1 MIMKKYT
8 TTLAIIAAAI
18 LGTTSCIK
26 DLNVEP
32 MDDDVVLPSDIL
44 TGPEQYEQVLA
55 KCYVGLATSGSWG
68 ENSADIDGINNGFG
82 QYIRALFYLEEFPT
96 EEALCTWDDNTVGDL
111 HFIKWTASD
120 IFIRAMFSRGYFQIS
135 MCNELIRQANAS
147 QFKDDPK
154 VQEYIAEA
162 RALRLLSYYHMVDM
176 FGYKHIPF
184 ATEENSVGSV
194 GPAPSMELVPWMI
207 NEAEELLKSDKL
219 AAIRSAEYGRV
230 DKGFVQML
238 KAKINLNAPVY
249 LELSGADAAPY
260 YVAAAEACKAI
271 VAAYPTLHPKYEE
284 LFMSDNHLRTDEI
297 IFGVEE
303 ENGTIQTWGS
313 TQFLVCATYE
323 DGDSETASKLGTS
336 AGGWGGLVTT
346 PTFLGKFDRANDK
359 RFMFWGGPNGFPET
373 LDDPFSFKTGW
384 SGLKFTNV
392 ASTGA
397 IYASDAFI
405 STDFPLFRSA
415 DAYLMLAE
423 CQLRGASNVTES
435 EAKAAWNAV
444 RTRAGLGNVSNYTLD
459 ELLDERGR
467 ELYWECHRRSDLIR
481 FGKFAGS
488 TYNWTWKGGEY
499 DGAPVDAHFA
509 LFPIP
514 AAETNSNS
522 KLGQNPGY
530 AGATE

>member
-1 MIMKKYT
+1 
-8 TTLAIIAAAI
+8 
-18 LGTTSCIK
+18 
-26 DLNVEP
+26 
-32 MDDDVVLPSDIL
+32 
-44 TGPEQYEQVLA
+44 
-55 KCYVGLATSGSWG
+55 
-68 ENSADIDGINNGFG
+68 
-82 QYIRALFYLEEFPT
+82 
-96 EEALCTWDDNTVGDL
+96 
-111 HFIKWTASD
+111 
-120 IFIRAMFSRGYFQIS
+120 
-135 MCNELIRQANAS
+135 
-147 QFKDDPK
+147 
-154 VQEYIAEA
+154 
-162 RALRLLSYYHMVDM
+162 
-176 FGYKHIPF
+176 
-184 ATEENSVGSV
+184 
-194 GPAPSMELVPWMI
+194 
-207 NEAEELLKSDKL
+207 
-219 AAIRSAEYGRV
+219 
-230 DKGFVQML
+230 
-238 KAKINLNAPVY
+238 
-249 LELSGADAAPY
+249 
-260 YVAAAEACKAI
+260 
-271 VAAYPTLHPKYEE
+271 
-284 LFMSDNHLRTDEI
+284 MSDNHLRTDEI

>member
-1 MIMKKYT
+1 MKKYT
-8 TTLAIIAAAI
+8 TILAVIAAAL

-26 DLNVEP
+26 DLDIEP
-32 MDDDVVLPSDIL
+32 QDDDVVLPSDIL
-44 TGPEQYEQVLA
+44 TGPEQFEQVLA
-55 KCYVGLATSGSWG
+55 KCYVGLATSGSHG
-68 ENSADIDGINNGFG
+68 PNEGPDIDGIDGGFG
-82 QYIRALFYLEEFPT
+82 QYIRALFYLEEFPSD
-96 EEALCTWDDNTVGDL
+96 EALCTWDDKTVGDL

-120 IFIRAMFSRGYFQIS
+120 VFIRAMFSRGFFQIS

-147 QFKDDPK
+147 EYKDNPK

-176 FGYKHIPF
+176 FGYQHIPF

-194 GPAPSMELVPWMI
+194 GPAPNPDLVGWMI
-207 NEAEELLKSDKL
+207 NEAEDLLKSDKL
-219 AAIRSAEYGRV
+219 AAIHCAEYGRV

-238 KAKINLNAPVY
+238 KAKINLNAPIY
-249 LELSGADAAPY
+249 LGISGAEAAPY
-260 YVAAAEACKAI
+260 YQAAAEACKAI
-271 VAAYPTLHPKYEE
+271 VAAYPTLHANYKE
-284 LFMSDNHLRTDEI
+284 LFMADNHLCNDEI
-297 IFGVEE
+297 IFGVEVDSRS
-303 ENGTIQTWGS
+303 IQSWGV
-313 TQFLVCATYE
+313 TQFLICATYE
-323 DGDSETASKLGTS
+323 DGDSYTAQLLGTTAS
-336 AGGWGGLVTT
+336 GWGGLVTT
-346 PTFLGKFDRANDK
+346 PAFLNKFDRENDI
-359 RFMFWGGPNGFPET
+359 RFMFWGGPNDFPET
-373 LDDPFSFKTGW
+373 LEDPKAFKTGW
-384 SGLKFTNV
+384 SGLKYTNV
-392 ASTGA
+392 ASTGP
-397 IYASDAFI
+397 IYAGNSFMD
-405 STDFPLFRSA
+405 TDFPLFRSA

-423 CQLRGASNVTES
+423 CWLRGASNVSES

-444 RTRAGLGNVSNYTLD
+444 RSRVGLQNPSSYTLD

-488 TYNWTWKGGEY
+488 SYLWTWKGGEY
-499 DGAPVDAHFA
+499 DGTSIDAHYS